1 MANMEWIAKED
12 RPIEPTEIEKLRIET
27 AQANAE
33 MFEMMLSMMMGGGL

>member
-1 MANMEWIAKED
+1 MAKMEWVTKED
-12 RPIEPTEIEKLRIET
+12 NPIEPTEIEKLRIET